1 MSNVKTIGKLASLSI
16 SELMILLRLLKR
28 KEPVVRYN
36 LYQEVKQLIHP
47 TLKEKPSAEDIF
59 SDSLR
64 APSLSTSSF
73 YHNLNTLEEKGLIS
87 SNKAKGK
94 KSKIESIQ
102 ATKEARMALKII
114 MNYFINGM
122 IDDKTYFEKVM
133 EEIMKKIGRVNFPTF
148 MTIQFDE
155 EINLNLLNIFADLTD
170 QLFMLCDE
178 HIFENLQK
186 IGYEKIKHSEIF
198 NKKVREPDD
207 IYDIAIVPDY
217 QRNLNF
223 NDMSRIDVLEELKRI
238 VMEGGIVAVLA
249 RSILPKPDNFY
260 ATSLL
265 EEFEGPIKEKT
276 FTKEELEQDLEQV
289 GFKKNE
295 VIEFHGTLIGIGWP

>member
-122 IDDKTYFEKVM
+122 IDDSTYFEKVM
-133 EEIMKKIGRVNFPTF
+133 EEILKKIGRVNFPTF
-148 MTIQFDE
+148 MMVQFNE
-155 EINLNLLNIFADLTD
+155 EINLNSLNIFGDLTD
-170 QLFMLCDE
+170 QLFVLCDE

-217 QRNLNF
+217 KKNIHF
-223 NDMSRIDVLEELKRI
+223 NDMSRIEVLEELKRI
-238 VMEGGIVAVLA
+238 VMEDGIVAILA
-249 RSILPKPDNFY
+249 RSALPRPDNFY

-265 EEFEGPIKEKT
+265 EEFEDPIKEKI
-276 FTKEELEQDLEQV
+276 FTKEELAQDLKES
-289 GFKKNE
+289 GFKKSE
-295 VIEFHGTLIGIGWP
+295 IIEFHGTLIGIGWP